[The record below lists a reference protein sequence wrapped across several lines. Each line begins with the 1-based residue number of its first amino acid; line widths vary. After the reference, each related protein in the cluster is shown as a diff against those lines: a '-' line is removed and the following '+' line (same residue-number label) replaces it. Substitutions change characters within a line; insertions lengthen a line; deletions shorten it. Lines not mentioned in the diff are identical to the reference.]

1 MNMTK
6 RLWSPDSYSF
16 TAKEMEEH
24 IVHLKA
30 LASQDPSRAKALSI
44 AALIRIGV
52 LKEDGTP
59 KDTIVSK

>member
-1 MNMTK
+1 
-6 RLWSPDSYSF
+6 
-16 TAKEMEEH
+16 MEEH
-24 IVHLKA
+24 IAHLKA